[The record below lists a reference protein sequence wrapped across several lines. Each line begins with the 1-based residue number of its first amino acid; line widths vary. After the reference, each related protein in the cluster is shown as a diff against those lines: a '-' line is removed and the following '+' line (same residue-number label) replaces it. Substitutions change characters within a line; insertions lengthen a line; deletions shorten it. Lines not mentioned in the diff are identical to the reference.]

1 MAERELV
8 EYIRQLAAGE
18 RPPWLEVGIG
28 DDAAVLRVPDD
39 SRVVVTTDSVIES
52 VHFKAGT
59 EPELVGRKAVARC
72 LSDIAAMAARP
83 LCTVAAVGFGRSY
96 DDDACRRLCKALY
109 EAARELSA
117 PLVGGDVAS
126 GPGPT
131 TVTVTALGT
140 AGSAGVVTRSGARP
154 GDAICVTGRLGGS
167 IRGRHLTFRPR
178 IPEALALA
186 GRCRLHAMIDIS
198 DGLSTDA
205 LHIAE
210 ESAVGVVLRA
220 ADIPVSDDAV
230 VLSRATGRPPLWHAL
245 NDGEDYELLFCLGV
259 ADARELARSGVAGA
273 AGERVGVSIIGEVVA
288 GAASYL
294 EAADGSREPLTAGGW
309 EHLTR

>member
-18 RPPWLEVGIG
+18 RPPWLDVGIG
-28 DDAAVLRVPDD
+28 DDAAVLRAPDD
-39 SRVVVTTDSVIES
+39 GRVVVTTDSVIEG

-96 DDDACRRLCKALY
+96 DDDACRRLCKALF

-140 AGSAGVVTRSGARP
+140 AGPAGVVTRSGARP

-205 LHIAE
+205 LHIAQASGRGITLKAE
-210 ESAVGVVLRA
+210 A
-220 ADIPVSDDAV
+220 IPVSEDALA
-230 VLSRATGRPPLWHAL
+230 LSREGEGHEDPLRHAL
-245 NDGEDYELLFCLGV
+245 NDGEDYELVFCLPQR
-259 ADARELARSGVAGA
+259 DAKAAAASGVLGTL
-273 AGERVGVSIIGEVVA
+273 VSIIGAVTSEKDSFIVRPG
-288 GAASYL
+288 GA
-294 EAADGSREPLTAGGW
+294 REPLRGGGW
-309 EHLTR
+309 EHLTG